1 MNIHTRHVAIAVVV
15 AVILMLLA
23 SVVARAQDYSA
34 HSGAKL
40 YERFCASCHGDKGH
54 GDGVV
59 AASFKIEVPDL
70 TRIAKRQGGVFP
82 DEQIRRIIDGRNVL
96 VPHGSREMP
105 VWGYEFIT
113 RTKPRPTRRNARK
126 TWFGGLRITCGRYR
140 RSNLREARQ
149 D

>member
-15 AVILMLLA
+15 AVILMLVA

-34 HSGAKL
+34 YSGAKL

-82 DEQIRRIIDGRNVL
+82 DERIRRIIDGRNVL

-105 VWGYEFIT
+105 VWGYELYYQNEAKADAQK
-113 RTKPRPTRRNARK
+113 RTQDMVRRLADYVR
-126 TWFGGLRITCGRYR
+126 TLQT
-140 RSNLREARQ
+140 E
-149 D
+149 